1 MFYFRGNVS
10 TGGGSS
16 IPIIIYT
23 ITFYTVQEIIKTEQ
37 IQENIKSIIT
47 YIKAINLAK
56 RKIMKSLGQ
65 NYRKQTQTQKKREI

>member
-1 MFYFRGNVS
+1 MS
-10 TGGGSS
+10 TGGGSP

-37 IQENIKSIIT
+37 IQENIKSTIT

-56 RKIMKSLGQ
+56 RKIMKSWQ
-65 NYRKQTQTQKKREI
+65 NYCKQTQTKKKREI

>member
-1 MFYFRGNVS
+1 MS
-10 TGGGSS
+10 TGGASP

-37 IQENIKSIIT
+37 IQENIKSTIT

-56 RKIMKSLGQ
+56 RKIMKSWQ
-65 NYRKQTQTQKKREI
+65 NYCKQTQTKKKREI

>member
-1 MFYFRGNVS
+1 M
-10 TGGGSS
+10 
-16 IPIIIYT
+16 
-23 ITFYTVQEIIKTEQ
+23 QEIIKTEQ

-65 NYRKQTQTQKKREI
+65 NYCKQTQTQKKREI

>member
-1 MFYFRGNVS
+1 MS
-10 TGGGSS
+10 AGGGSP

-23 ITFYTVQEIIKTEQ
+23 ITFYTGQEIIKTEQ
-37 IQENIKSIIT
+37 IEENIKSTIT

-65 NYRKQTQTQKKREI
+65 HYCKQPQTQKKREI